1 MEVIAEAHVLAEKTG
16 LGNDVLE
23 SLIDKQ
29 YGHLPHSMSKRLT
42 SGAYMPAS
50 GDRPMS
56 DLTLALKDVGHAVEC
71 AKNAG
76 TSLAVGELA
85 LSNLH
90 GANTFAR
97 DHGRSL
103 DSSSM
108 YGVLRQQAGLSFES
122 DAVKSRDQ
130 EH

>member
-1 MEVIAEAHVLAEKTG
+1 MEVIAEAHVFAERTG

-42 SGAYMPAS
+42 TGAYMPAVEEP
-50 GDRPMS
+50 PMS
-56 DLTLALKDVGHAVEC
+56 DLSLALKDVGHAVEC

-76 TSLAVGELA
+76 TFLPVGELA
-85 LSNLH
+85 LSNLR
-90 GANTFAR
+90 GAHSFAQER
-97 DHGRSL
+97 GRSL

-108 YGVLRQQAGLSFES
+108 YGILRQQAGLSFET
-122 DAVKSRDQ
+122 DTVKTRDQ
-130 EH
+130 KH